1 MSEHAPAIRLLME
14 LRRQG
19 ITDRRVLA
27 AIEAV
32 PREKFVAEVFRDQA
46 WDNVALPIAQ
56 GQTIS
61 QPFIV
66 AYMSQELELGERMTV
81 LEVGT
86 GCGYQA
92 AVLAHLARRVYT
104 IERFRSLS
112 QEAQARVNELGLTNI
127 SFRVGDGLKGWPE
140 AAPFDRIILTA
151 WVRDTPDILIQQL
164 KVNGILVMPQ
174 GEDSDSQRLVK
185 LTRTN
190 EGVTSVELIPVRFV
204 PALEGV
210 AREP

>member
-1 MSEHAPAIRLLME
+1 MSERAPTIRLLME

-32 PREKFVAEVFRDQA
+32 PRERFVAEVFRAEA

-81 LEVGT
+81 LEIGT
-86 GCGYQA
+86 GSGYQA
-92 AVLAHLARRVYT
+92 AVLSHLARRVYT
-104 IERFRSLS
+104 IERFASLAK
-112 QEAQARVNELGLTNI
+112 EAEARLNELGIHNV

-151 WVRDTPDILIQQL
+151 WVASTPKVLTLQL
-164 KVNGILVMPQ
+164 KPGGILVMPL

-185 LTRTN
+185 LTRT
-190 EGVTSVELIPVRFV
+190 EHGVTEAELIPVRFV

-210 AREP
+210 ARES

>member
-1 MSEHAPAIRLLME
+1 MSERAPTIRLLME

-19 ITDRRVLA
+19 ITDCRVLA

-32 PREKFVAEVFRDQA
+32 PREKFVAEVFRAQA

-81 LEVGT
+81 LEIGT
-86 GCGYQA
+86 GSGYQA
-92 AVLAHLARRVYT
+92 AVLSHLARRAYT
-104 IERFRSLS
+104 IERFPSLAK
-112 QEAQARVNELGLTNI
+112 EAQGRLNDLGIHNVAL
-127 SFRVGDGLKGWPE
+127 RVGDGLKGWQE

-151 WVRDTPDILIQQL
+151 WVATPPKVLTEQL
-164 KVNGILVMPQ
+164 KLGGILVMPL

-185 LTRTN
+185 LTRT
-190 EGVTSVELIPVRFV
+190 EHGVTETELIAVRFV

-210 AREP
+210 ARES